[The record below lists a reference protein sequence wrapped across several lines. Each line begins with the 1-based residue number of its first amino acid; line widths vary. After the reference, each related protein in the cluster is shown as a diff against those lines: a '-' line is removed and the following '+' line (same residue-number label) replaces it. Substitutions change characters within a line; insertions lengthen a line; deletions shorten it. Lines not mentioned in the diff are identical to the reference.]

1 MERIQDAKIL
11 LVDDNAELLELLLK
25 ILTGEGYNRLFP
37 AKNCFLRMNNRIL

>member
-37 AKNCFLRMNNRIL
+37 AKN